1 MVTRSDGK
9 VLIMKKMQKWDATL
23 VQLGAALTVSMAF
36 QGDAWSQMHEEHG
49 REERVREVHV
59 HRPAEIRHGA
69 PVAYPAA
76 GVRIGALPGPA
87 VRVGDGRFFY
97 HAGVWYSPCG
107 GYYCVARPTFG
118 LVVPVL
124 PVDMLVLAFA
134 GLTYYY
140 ANGIYYQAAPGGY
153 VVVEPPPGIET
164 VVPAQPVPTAPAT
177 PMIYPRN
184 GQSAA
189 QVQVDS
195 NQCSN
200 WAVSQ
205 PNVAGNV
212 NAYNQAFAMCMDS
225 RGYTVR

>member
-1 MVTRSDGK
+1 
-9 VLIMKKMQKWDATL
+9 MKEL
-23 VQLGAALTVSMAF
+23 VQLGAVTALLMAC
-36 QGDAWSQMHEEHG
+36 QAGAWAQVHEEH
-49 REERVREVHV
+49 RHEEHARRPVEVIHG
-59 HRPAEIRHGA
+59 RPA
-69 PVAYPAA
+69 AYPAA

-87 VRVGDGRFFY
+87 IRVGEGHYY
-97 HAGVWYSPCG
+97 HAGIWYSPCG

-153 VVVEPPPGIET
+153 VVVAPPPGIET
-164 VVPAQPVPTAPAT
+164 VVPAQAVPMPPQPQAMPAA

-184 GQSAA
+184 GQTAA
-189 QVQVDS
+189 QVQADS
-195 NQCSN
+195 NDCSN
-200 WAVSQ
+200 WAASQ

-212 NAYNQAFAMCMDS
+212 SAYNQAFAMCMDS